1 MIKGEKNISVLNVI
15 YYIIYYIDMNN
26 IAVCWRDCFGLV
38 GLKPNTSINIK
49 QEAVMTD
56 YYWAFVYVAFR
67 HFKDYL
73 YLGFTEQSLYSCD
86 I

>member
-1 MIKGEKNISVLNVI
+1 MSHVQVRSQNGYDWDVKMIKGEKNISVLNVI

-49 QEAVMTD
+49 
-56 YYWAFVYVAFR
+56 
-67 HFKDYL
+67 
-73 YLGFTEQSLYSCD
+73 
-86 I
+86 